1 MNLRRPLLLFVLGI
15 TLSLCGCAGFSFFSS
30 ESTLHNPVPKPE
42 RILEDSD
49 HGSKKAKAS
58 QKEPPRTPSLVW
70 LPENRRHVQAAAT
83 HNTGITDTNGDMVS
97 TGFGDCLTSGYALLD
112 GMDCS
117 VNPQVANEL
126 APPSESE
133 NTSLAGLEVDL
144 LGIRPKPIAGDDGA
158 QMAGPI
164 PTAVAEVMGD
174 TEPSVSDED
183 QRTPFSQYQRRTIA
197 HNPSSGLIPARYERF
212 VLSSDV
218 LFEFAKVGLDGL
230 SGTGQHA
237 LRALLDRFAKYDS
250 TSLRKV
256 IITGHSDRLGSP
268 SANVNVSEK
277 RAMAVKA
284 FLIGAGIDADI
295 IMTAGVGSVA
305 PLKHCLDKTKS
316 TQLKSCLAPNR
327 RVEIEIM
334 GAA

>member
-1 MNLRRPLLLFVLGI
+1 MNPRRPLFVLGI
-15 TLSLCGCAGFSFFSS
+15 TLFLGGCAGLPFFSS
-30 ESTLHNPVPKPE
+30 ESTPHNPVPKPE
-42 RILEDSD
+42 RIFEDSEP
-49 HGSKKAKAS
+49 GSKNVKAS

-70 LPENRRHVQAAAT
+70 LPVNRRNVPTSASRS
-83 HNTGITDTNGDMVS
+83 TGITDTNGNMVS
-97 TGFGDCLTSGYALLD
+97 TGFGDCLTTGYALLD
-112 GMDCS
+112 GRDCS
-117 VNPQVANEL
+117 VSAQVANEP
-126 APPSESE
+126 APPSDSE

-144 LGIRPKPIAGDDGA
+144 LGVQPKPITEDDGA
-158 QMAGPI
+158 QMGGTV
-164 PTAVAEVMGD
+164 PTPVAEMMSD
-174 TEPSVSDED
+174 IEPNVSDEA
-183 QRTPFSQYQRRTIA
+183 QRATFSQYQQRAAA
-197 HNPSSGLIPARYERF
+197 HNPASGLIPASYERF

-230 SGTGQHA
+230 SAAGQHA

-268 SANVNVSEK
+268 SANVKVSEK
-277 RAMAVKA
+277 RATAVKA

-295 IMTAGVGSVA
+295 IKTAGVGSVA
-305 PLKHCLDKTKS
+305 PLKHCLGKTKS
-316 TQLKSCLAPNR
+316 TKLKSCLAPNR